1 MWTRMKTID
10 ASEARNHFA
19 RLLERVAQG
28 EQIVITKHGT
38 PVARLVPF
46 AKPDTARTR
55 RAISR
60 LNVSCKERW
69 LGGLSWKGLR
79 DEGRPTPACP

>member
-1 MWTRMKTID
+1 MKTIG
-10 ASEARNHFA
+10 ASEAKTHFA
-19 RLLERVAQG
+19 RLLARVANG
-28 EQIVITKHGT
+28 ERIVITKYGKS
-38 PVARLVPF
+38 VARLVPF
-46 AKPDTARTR
+46 VKPDGERAR

-60 LNVSCKERW
+60 LKASRKGRR

>member
-1 MWTRMKTID
+1 MKTVG
-10 ASEARNHFA
+10 AFEAKTNFA
-19 RLLERVAQG
+19 RLLEQVARG

-60 LNVSCKERW
+60 LKASRKGCR
-69 LGGLSWKGLR
+69 LDGLSWRELR
-79 DEGRPTPACP
+79 DAGRR

>member
-1 MWTRMKTID
+1 MKTID
-10 ASEARNHFA
+10 AAEARIHFA
-19 RLLERVAQG
+19 RLLERVANG
-28 EQIVITKHGT
+28 EQIVITRHGT

-46 AKPDTARTR
+46 AKPDGARTR

-60 LNVSCKERW
+60 LKASRKGCR

-79 DEGRPTPACP
+79 DEGRPAPPCP

>member
-1 MWTRMKTID
+1 MKTIG
-10 ASEARNHFA
+10 AFEAKTHFA

-46 AKPDTARTR
+46 AKPDSERAR
-55 RAISR
+55 RAISCLKAARKGCR
-60 LNVSCKERW
+60 LE
-69 LGGLSWKGLR
+69 GLSWKDLR
-79 DEGRPTPACP
+79 DEGRR

>member
-1 MWTRMKTID
+1 MKTIG

-19 RLLERVAQG
+19 RLLERVAKG
-28 EQIVITKHGT
+28 ERIVITRHGT

-46 AKPDTARTR
+46 AKPDGERAR

-60 LNVSCKERW
+60 LKASRKGRR
-69 LGGLSWKGLR
+69 LGGLSWKDLR
-79 DEGRPTPACP
+79 DEACQGQNPP

>member
-1 MWTRMKTID
+1 MKTVG
-10 ASEARNHFA
+10 AFEAKTHFA
-19 RLLERVAQG
+19 RLLERVTKG

-46 AKPDTARTR
+46 AEPDGARTR

-60 LNVSCKERW
+60 LKASRKGCR
-69 LGGLSWKGLR
+69 LDGLSWQELR
-79 DEGRPTPACP
+79 DTGRR

>member
-1 MWTRMKTID
+1 MKTVG
-10 ASEARNHFA
+10 AFEAKTHFA
-19 RLLERVAQG
+19 RLLERVANG

-46 AKPDTARTR
+46 AKPDGERTR

-60 LNVSCKERW
+60 LKAARKGCR
-69 LGGLSWKGLR
+69 LDGLSWQELR
-79 DEGRPTPACP
+79 DAGRR

>member
-1 MWTRMKTID
+1 MKTVG
-10 ASEARNHFA
+10 AFEAKTHFA
-19 RLLERVAQG
+19 RLLERVANG

-46 AKPDTARTR
+46 AKPDSERAR

-60 LNVSCKERW
+60 LKTSRKGRR
-69 LGGLSWKGLR
+69 LDGLSWKALR
-79 DEGRPTPACP
+79 DEGRR